1 MDISDLTIRLI
12 ILLLPGLVA
21 TIIVDNLT
29 VHKPWPIFKYIIYS
43 VILGCFSYFGT
54 RLFINIDYLFQSVEF
69 EELKLWNS
77 LFIQDTPIS
86 IREVFFACVI
96 SLFVGLF
103 FSFSIQHK
111 LLFRLA
117 RKLRISMKYGD
128 EDLFTHVLN
137 SPEIQYVWIRDK
149 KRGFTYEGAVEK
161 FSESDHI
168 QEIFL
173 QDVKVYN
180 YEDSQ
185 LLYTLSNIYL
195 SYPDKEITIEVP
207 ESEGDE

>member
-1 MDISDLTIRLI
+1 MNVSDLTIRII
-12 ILLLPGLVA
+12 ILLLPGLIA
-21 TIIVDNLT
+21 TIVVDNLT
-29 VHKPWPIFKYIIYS
+29 VHKPWNIFKYIIYS
-43 VILGCFSYFGT
+43 IILGFFSYFGT
-54 RLFINIDYLFQSVEF
+54 YLFINIANLFPFVEY
-69 EELKLWNS
+69 EGLKLWNS
-77 LFIQDTPIS
+77 LFIQSTPIS
-86 IREVFFACVI
+86 IREVFYTCVI
-96 SLFVGLF
+96 SLFVGFF
-103 FSFSIQHK
+103 FSFFIQHK
-111 LLFRLA
+111 VLFRLA

-128 EDLFTHVLN
+128 ENLFTHVLN

-195 SYPDKEITIEVP
+195 SYPDKQITIEVP
-207 ESEGDE
+207 EG